1 MTIARKQNCKNKSKG
16 IFGWTFKISY
26 KTALSGEIRM
36 AGYKDTQTP
45 KIHPHVEQSSLL
57 TT

>member
-1 MTIARKQNCKNKSKG
+1 MTIARKQNSNNKSKG
-16 IFGWTFKISY
+16 TFGWTFKISY

-36 AGYKDTQTP
+36 AGYKDIQTP
-45 KIHPHVEQSSLL
+45 KIHLHVEQSSLP